1 MVALQRQAPNP
12 QDPEEIL
19 RSFQEWMAERAKA
32 MHQADRKEFSDRNP
46 EAYFPPSIA
55 SPESPPERD
64 QQAGIQE
71 RADNG
76 TSVGSRVLRTMIRG
90 FIISVLLGL
99 GWQVSRDDQTKDII
113 KVWMVSS
120 FKWLSPA
127 MGTGSQTAS
136 PSQDM
141 ASSQAA
147 APSAAPP
154 LPAVNMSIE
163 LQQRLE
169 AIGSDLAVVQ
179 HTLELLADGQEQMSR
194 DLAML
199 QAAEHELAQKT
210 MAYAQ
215 TAGVHVPARKKIPPK
230 PGHSDIPEQPAA
242 ALQTAPSD
250 TSLTGDNAPRPPL
263 PLLAPSADTPSLA
276 R

>member
-1 MVALQRQAPNP
+1 MVALQRQAPDP
-12 QDPEEIL
+12 QGPEEIL

-55 SPESPPERD
+55 SPETPPERD
-64 QQAGIQE
+64 QQAEIQK

-76 TSVGSRVLRTMIRG
+76 TSVGSRVLRTLIRG
-90 FIISVLLGL
+90 FIIAVLLGF
-99 GWQVSRDDQTKDII
+99 GWQVYRDDQTKDMI

-127 MGTGSQTAS
+127 IGIRSQTAL

-141 ASSQAA
+141 APSQAA
-147 APSAAPP
+147 APSTAQPP
-154 LPAVNMSIE
+154 PAVNTSTE

-169 AIGSDLAVVQ
+169 AIGSDLAVVRGTFEQ
-179 HTLELLADGQEQMSR
+179 LTDRQEQMSR

-199 QAAEHELAQKT
+199 QAAEHELSQKP

-215 TAGVHVPARKKIPPK
+215 STGVHAPARKKILSK
-230 PGHSDIPEQPAA
+230 PGHLDIPEQPAA
-242 ALQTAPSD
+242 ALAPSE
-250 TSLTGDNAPRPPL
+250 TPLTGGNAPRPPL
-263 PLLAPSADTPSLA
+263 PLLAPSAETPSLG